1 MLGTVDKK
9 LEEMGI
15 TLPPPAAPI
24 ANYVPAVR
32 TGNLLFLAGAGPAL
46 GPDGAMP
53 RGRLGENVSVEEGYK
68 LARSVGIVQI
78 ARPKDALGDLD
89 RVKQIGKLL
98 TMGNS
103 TAGFPA
109 PPAVPNR
116 RPARLGVVCRDRAR
130 DARPPVGMSN
140 LPGSIPVEIE
150 MIVEVSD

>member
-78 ARPKDALGDLD
+78 ARLKDALGDLD
-89 RVKQIGKLL
+89 RVKQIVKLL
-98 TMGNS
+98 TMVNS
-103 TAGFPA
+103 TAGFTEQ
-109 PPAVPNR
+109 PAVANGCSDLLVEAFGDR
-116 RPARLGVVCRDRAR
+116 GRHARSA
-130 DARPPVGMSN
+130 VGMSN